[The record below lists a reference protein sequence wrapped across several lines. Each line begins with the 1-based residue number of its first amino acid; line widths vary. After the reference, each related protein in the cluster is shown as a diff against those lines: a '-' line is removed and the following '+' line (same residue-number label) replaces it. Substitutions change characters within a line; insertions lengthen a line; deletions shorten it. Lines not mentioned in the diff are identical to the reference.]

1 MAASTPFG
9 RKCKSGRRK
18 NIERRTKVDEM
29 TDERGVRHPESAF
42 RRERV
47 MAPKAG
53 SVPGTK
59 DTAMLAAPKAT
70 SSLLRLMG
78 YPNRVLFCLAA
89 TMESR
94 NPAMEIKLESTS

>member
-18 NIERRTKVDEM
+18 NTERRTKVDEI
-29 TDERGVRHPESAF
+29 TDDRGVWHPESAL

-59 DTAMLAAPKAT
+59 EPAILAAPKAT
-70 SSLLRLMG
+70 SSLLRLIG

-94 NPAMEIKLESTS
+94 NPTMEIRLEPTS

>member
-1 MAASTPFG
+1 M
-9 RKCKSGRRK
+9 
-18 NIERRTKVDEM
+18 TKVDEM

-47 MAPKAG
+47 MAPNAG

-59 DTAMLAAPKAT
+59 EPAMLAAPKAT

-78 YPNRVLFCLAA
+78 YPNRALFCLEA
-89 TMESR
+89 TIESR
-94 NPAMEIKLESTS
+94 NPAIEIKLESTSEWESIE

>member
-1 MAASTPFG
+1 M
-9 RKCKSGRRK
+9 
-18 NIERRTKVDEM
+18 TKVDET
-29 TDERGVRHPESAF
+29 TDERGVRHPESAL

-59 DTAMLAAPKAT
+59 EPTMLAVPKAT

-78 YPNRVLFCLAA
+78 YPNRALFCLAA

-94 NPAMEIKLESTS
+94 KPAIEIKLESTS

>member
-1 MAASTPFG
+1 MT
-9 RKCKSGRRK
+9 RL
-18 NIERRTKVDEM
+18 DET
-29 TDERGVRHPESAF
+29 TDERGVRHPVSAF

-47 MAPKAG
+47 IAPKAG

-59 DTAMLAAPKAT
+59 EPAMLAAPKAT
-70 SSLLRLMG
+70 SSLLRLIG

-94 NPAMEIKLESTS
+94 NPTMEIKLELTS

>member
-1 MAASTPFG
+1 M
-9 RKCKSGRRK
+9 
-18 NIERRTKVDEM
+18 I
-29 TDERGVRHPESAF
+29 DERGVRHPESAF

-59 DTAMLAAPKAT
+59 EPATFATPKAT

-94 NPAMEIKLESTS
+94 NPAMEIKLKSTS